1 MTKKLYI
8 NMKISSSKIGSYF
21 SPVKKEITKQY
32 DTNAITNFNETSFKG
47 NVYQCQDIQNQIGS
61 EEIFFQKFL
70 ERKGKVSKKEYE
82 DVVKNHPRT
91 LAKCYEMCSKENV
104 DINSSVKSTATVACN
119 LKDFYDNLY
128 DNNYTVVSVGRSP
141 APFTEVMQNLGCNVV
156 FLPISSLRTL
166 SDVIEEDKSLD
177 EIEKEFPNI
186 KIMMDYAT
194 KKGIADED
202 AGEILILDH
211 TSTGKSLEVME
222 ALFKKRGDIPP
233 EKIHKHTLMTDIS
246 DAKKF
251 PLGNFDFSDIYFDLG
266 MHDLKT
272 MCNVPQFCCYGTIEQ
287 IKTRHLEYND
297 LANLLHTQF
306 DEFLKPLARAW
317 CLCATNEAMKLIQ

>member
-1 MTKKLYI
+1 ME
-8 NMKISSSKIGSYF
+8 ISSSKIGSYF
-21 SPVKKEITKQY
+21 SPVKKEITKQCNTSTT
-32 DTNAITNFNETSFKG
+32 TNLNETSFKG

-70 ERKGKVSKKEYE
+70 KRKGKVSKKEYE
-82 DVVKNHPRT
+82 DIVKNHPRT

-104 DINSSVKSTATVACN
+104 DINSSVKSIASVACN
-119 LKDFYDNLY
+119 LKDYYDNLY

-156 FLPISSLRTL
+156 FLPISDLRVV
-166 SDVIEEDKSLD
+166 SNAIQAGKSLD

-202 AGEILILDH
+202 AGEIVILDH
-211 TSTGKSLEVME
+211 TATGKSLEVME
-222 ALFKKRGDIPP
+222 ALFKMRGDISQ

-251 PLGNFDFSDIYFDLG
+251 PLDIRDFGNIYFDLA
-266 MHDLKT
+266 MHDLKKV
-272 MCNVPQFCCYGTIEQ
+272 CNVPKFCCYDLTEQ
-287 IKTRHLEYND
+287 LQTGQLEYKD
-297 LANLLHTQF
+297 FANLIHTKMDNF
-306 DEFLKPLARAW
+306 SKPLARAW
-317 CLCATNEAMKLIQ
+317 CLCATNEAVKLIQ